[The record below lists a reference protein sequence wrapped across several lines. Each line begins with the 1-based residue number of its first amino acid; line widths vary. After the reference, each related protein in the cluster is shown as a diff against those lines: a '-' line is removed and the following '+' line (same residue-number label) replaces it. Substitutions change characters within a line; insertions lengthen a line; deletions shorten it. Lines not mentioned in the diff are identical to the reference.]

1 MNLWILTEE
10 RPKPEDIKFIL
21 EKTSKKLGHKSNF
34 ENISIEPD
42 IEDNFF
48 KHRYF
53 VKGASIENI
62 KSILIYTVSSSS
74 SFVDALIYYQNEVPD
89 PSQLFQNCIYAIEET
104 KTNTYDSRNTA
115 MGQRSTKFNFLNYY
129 KEKYKYNFTPVMFFT
144 SKQAEA
150 DHDSVN
156 FVNRMLLHLESGIE
170 FWNKDLENLKKFY
183 DLEEFIEVKNKISLT
198 NSRANDTP
206 LTIDMTD
213 KEIKISALLA
223 NPNNTRPNYT
233 GRIGHD
239 PNMGQVPLIAKTL
252 RNLGW
257 NKKIVITNHQILQ
270 DRISKRGNKLT
281 ALASYINFELEGID
295 LPDTPFNNEYWEFE
309 KRKEKVASILA
320 QVVLS
325 NKGLKTIFDN
335 HGGCEKSYFL
345 TSDGENLVIPKKY
358 SENGGKIPDL
368 VMVDYEKKE
377 IYSYEGKTNSY
388 INQGLDEL
396 ENFDLFESD
405 FLGKYYPDFKFFRS
419 LIINGGKELSHDQ
432 VSFQIL
438 DSGKIEINSQEF
450 VN

>member
-10 RPKPEDIKFIL
+10 RPKPGDIKFIL

-89 PSQLFQNCIYAIEET
+89 SSQLFENCIYAIEET

-144 SKQAEA
+144 SKQAET

-170 FWNKDLENLKKFY
+170 FWNKDLENLKKFN

-198 NSRANDTP
+198 NSRANDIP
-206 LTIDMTD
+206 LTIDMID

-252 RNLGW
+252 RNL
-257 NKKIVITNHQILQ
+257 
-270 DRISKRGNKLT
+270 
-281 ALASYINFELEGID
+281 LE
-295 LPDTPFNNEYWEFE
+295 
-309 KRKEKVASILA
+309 
-320 QVVLS
+320 
-325 NKGLKTIFDN
+325 
-335 HGGCEKSYFL
+335 
-345 TSDGENLVIPKKY
+345 
-358 SENGGKIPDL
+358 
-368 VMVDYEKKE
+368 
-377 IYSYEGKTNSY
+377 
-388 INQGLDEL
+388 
-396 ENFDLFESD
+396 
-405 FLGKYYPDFKFFRS
+405 
-419 LIINGGKELSHDQ
+419 
-432 VSFQIL
+432 
-438 DSGKIEINSQEF
+438 
-450 VN
+450 